1 MKILK
6 FKVQMKVILMI
17 TTTII
22 SVFLIRLLL
31 MGGLAKLLSFDS
43 QRTEVYKDTDITH
56 YQWYIGK
63 NAKKEYAD
71 NWGMDESIFR
81 ESITDNMNGLDYKMV
96 YYNPWDA
103 QYLSY
108 LVVEYDDKSYEEEIQ
123 RLEQYDSKEY
133 KGYFGARGFRDKYQL
148 LAIEVDP
155 DHGLIYALEE
165 ENNQIIYVELIFCNY
180 YYDIDYQDEI
190 DIQYLPIGFDATPGE
205 YEKDHELLRAEQVIR
220 PTGLLDPEV
229 EVRPVEGQI
238 DDLIGEV
245 NKEISKKNKVLVTTL
260 TKRMAEDL
268 TDYMREVGI
277 RVKYLHSDIDTLER
291 TEIIRDMRLDVFDV
305 LVGINLLREGLDIPE
320 ITLVAILD
328 SDKE

>member
-1 MKILK
+1 MKIPK

-71 NWGMDESIFR
+71 KCGMDESIFP

-108 LVVEYDDKSYEEEIQ
+108 LVVEYDDKSYEEEIMVN
-123 RLEQYDSKEY
+123 
-133 KGYFGARGFRDKYQL
+133 L
-148 LAIEVDP
+148 LAQMLNIKDILEREV
-155 DHGLIYALEE
+155 
-165 ENNQIIYVELIFCNY
+165 F
-180 YYDIDYQDEI
+180 
-190 DIQYLPIGFDATPGE
+190 
-205 YEKDHELLRAEQVIR
+205 
-220 PTGLLDPEV
+220 
-229 EVRPVEGQI
+229 
-238 DDLIGEV
+238 
-245 NKEISKKNKVLVTTL
+245 EIST
-260 TKRMAEDL
+260 
-268 TDYMREVGI
+268 
-277 RVKYLHSDIDTLER
+277 S
-291 TEIIRDMRLDVFDV
+291 FWQ
-305 LVGINLLREGLDIPE
+305 
-320 ITLVAILD
+320 
-328 SDKE
+328 

>member
-1 MKILK
+1 MKIPK
-6 FKVQMKVILMI
+6 FKAQMKVILMI
-17 TTTII
+17 ITTII
-22 SVFLIRLLL
+22 AVFLIRLLL
-31 MGGLAKLLSFDS
+31 IGGLVKLLSFDS

-71 NWGMDESIFR
+71 KWGMDESIFP

-133 KGYFGARGFRDKYQL
+133 KGYFGTRGFRDKYRL

-155 DHGLIYALEE
+155 YYGLIYALGE

-180 YYDIDYQDEI
+180 FYDIDYQDEI
-190 DIQYLPIGFDATPGE
+190 DIQYLPIGFDATLDNE
-205 YEKDHELLRAEQVIR
+205 YRQ
-220 PTGLLDPEV
+220 
-229 EVRPVEGQI
+229 
-238 DDLIGEV
+238 
-245 NKEISKKNKVLVTTL
+245 
-260 TKRMAEDL
+260 KRL
-268 TDYMREVGI
+268 NR
-277 RVKYLHSDIDTLER
+277 
-291 TEIIRDMRLDVFDV
+291 
-305 LVGINLLREGLDIPE
+305 
-320 ITLVAILD
+320 
-328 SDKE
+328 

>member
-1 MKILK
+1 MKIPK

-71 NWGMDESIFR
+71 KWGMDESIFP
-81 ESITDNMNGLDYKMV
+81 ESITDNMDVLDYKMV

-108 LVVEYDDKSYEEEIQ
+108 LVVKYDDKSYEEEIQ
-123 RLEQYDSKEY
+123 RLGQYDSKEY
-133 KGYFGARGFRDKYQL
+133 KGYFGARGFRDKYRL

-155 DHGLIYALEE
+155 DHGLIYALGE

-180 YYDIDYQDEI
+180 FYDIDYQ
-190 DIQYLPIGFDATPGE
+190 IGYRTPEAALDKISFSFGHWFWFVNFFFSVCHN
-205 YEKDHELLRAEQVIR
+205 KR
-220 PTGLLDPEV
+220 PPMILIFYHR
-229 EVRPVEGQI
+229 RPNLQ
-238 DDLIGEV
+238 
-245 NKEISKKNKVLVTTL
+245 
-260 TKRMAEDL
+260 RFF
-268 TDYMREVGI
+268 
-277 RVKYLHSDIDTLER
+277 H
-291 TEIIRDMRLDVFDV
+291 RL
-305 LVGINLLREGLDIPE
+305 
-320 ITLVAILD
+320 
-328 SDKE
+328 

>member
-1 MKILK
+1 MKIPK

-71 NWGMDESIFR
+71 KWGM
-81 ESITDNMNGLDYKMV
+81 DYKMV

-180 YYDIDYQDEI
+180 FYDIDYQDEI
-190 DIQYLPIGFDATPGE
+190 DIQYLPIGFDATPDNE
-205 YEKDHELLRAEQVIR
+205 YRQ
-220 PTGLLDPEV
+220 
-229 EVRPVEGQI
+229 
-238 DDLIGEV
+238 
-245 NKEISKKNKVLVTTL
+245 
-260 TKRMAEDL
+260 KRL
-268 TDYMREVGI
+268 NR
-277 RVKYLHSDIDTLER
+277 
-291 TEIIRDMRLDVFDV
+291 
-305 LVGINLLREGLDIPE
+305 
-320 ITLVAILD
+320 
-328 SDKE
+328 